1 MCHLFD
7 KSHKDVEKSP
17 SETNFTFT
25 RILPKTD
32 SEHNIVQIVPFNPSS
47 TFLSR
52 TEVTVIKLK
61 VGAGDRGGLLACH
74 GHSQELEVTWQH
86 LGGEGVGWIGV
97 GKSGSVIS
105 IE

>member
-17 SETNFTFT
+17 SETNFTCT

-32 SEHNIVQIVPFNPSS
+32 SEHNIVQIVPFNPTSS
-47 TFLSR
+47 SNSR
-52 TEVTVIKLK
+52 AEVAVIKLK

-74 GHSQELEVTWQH
+74 GHSQELEVTWQQ
-86 LGGEGVGWIGV
+86 LGGEGVDGIGV